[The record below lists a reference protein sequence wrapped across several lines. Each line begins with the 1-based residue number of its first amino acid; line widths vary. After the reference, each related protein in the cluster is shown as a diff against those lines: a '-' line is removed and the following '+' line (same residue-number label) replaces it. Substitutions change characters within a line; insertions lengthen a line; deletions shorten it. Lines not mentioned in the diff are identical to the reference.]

1 MPNQYKRLTDLE
13 KLQLMKEE
21 IKKRE
26 EGLTETEK
34 INRMFAPAVCGSQAW
49 LDRSIT
55 WEMKREMEERRK
67 EEKLEKREKAREEEK
82 ELEREREIEKKKR
95 RKR

>member
-1 MPNQYKRLTDLE
+1 MDSLTAFNLIQQETKR
-13 KLQLMKEE
+13 
-21 IKKRE
+21 RE